1 MTDTRTYIEQADGT
15 LWLCIKLDDP
25 YGRHI
30 PGRNYWVSYCNG
42 PSQRG
47 VVGFYAGSVTE
58 ARAVLARQERAA

>member
-15 LWLCIKLDDP
+15 LWLCTKLDDP

-30 PGRNYWVSYCNG
+30 PGREYWVSYCNG

-47 VVGFYAGSVTE
+47 IVGFYASSVAE
-58 ARAVLARQERAA
+58 ARRKLAKQEQAA